1 MKLLILTQKVDINDD
16 VLGFFHGW
24 IKKLAEHFENIIVI
38 CLEKGEHN
46 LPANVRVLS
55 LGKESMR
62 IAHYER
68 AHANI
73 CNSHYWHKICIL
85 ASFYK
90 YIWQERKNYDS
101 VFVHMN
107 QEYVILGWKFWKL
120 FGKRISLW
128 RNHPKGGLWCRI
140 AVLLSN
146 NVFCT
151 SQFAFVAK
159 CKKTKIMPAGI
170 DTECFKFQVPSF
182 KIKDS
187 ILYLGRISPI
197 KNVDILIEALN
208 LLKNKN
214 INFKAKIIGDA
225 PERDRGYY
233 ENIKQKTKEYN
244 LENYVDFEKGVSNYK
259 SPEIYKQ
266 YEIFVNLTPSGS
278 LDKTIFEAM
287 ACGNLVLVSNRSLS
301 GQIDKRL
308 FFKEKD
314 TEDLAAKLEKIL
326 FLDASA
332 KENIIKSSRDFVV
345 QKHSLNLLIKK
356 LLEEF

>member
-1 MKLLILTQKVDINDD
+1 MKLLILTQKVNINDD

-24 IKKLAEHFENIIVI
+24 IKKLAEKFESIIVI
-38 CLEKGEHN
+38 CLGKGEYN

-55 LGKESMR
+55 LGKEKFS
-62 IAHYER
+62 H
-68 AHANI
+68 
-73 CNSHYWHKICIL
+73 NSHRFRRL
-85 ASFYK
+85 ALFYK

-107 QEYVILGWKFWKL
+107 QEYVILGGIFWKL
-120 FGKRISLW
+120 FGKKIYMW
-128 RNHPKGGLWCRI
+128 RNHPAGGFLVRI
-140 AVLLSN
+140 AVLLSDK
-146 NVFCT
+146 VFCT
-151 SQFAFVAK
+151 SPFAFVK
-159 CKKTKIMPAGI
+159 RYKKTKTMPVGV
-170 DTECFKFQVPSF
+170 DTEIFNFPAEGEARQGRQ
-182 KIKDS
+182 DS
-187 ILYLGRISPI
+187 ILSLGRISPI
-197 KNVDILIEALN
+197 KNVDILIAALN

-214 INFKAKIIGDA
+214 INFKTKIIGDV

-244 LENYVDFEKGVSNYK
+244 LENYVDFEKGVPNYK

-301 GQIDKRL
+301 GQIDERL
-308 FFKEKD
+308 FFKERD

-332 KENIIKSSRDFVV
+332 KESIIKASRDFVV

-356 LLEEF
+356 LLEEFK